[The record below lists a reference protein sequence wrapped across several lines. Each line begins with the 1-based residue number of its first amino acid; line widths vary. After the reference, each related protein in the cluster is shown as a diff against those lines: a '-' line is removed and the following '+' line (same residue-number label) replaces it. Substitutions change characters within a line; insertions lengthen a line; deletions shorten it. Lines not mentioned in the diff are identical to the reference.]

1 MGGTK
6 VTPEQSRAQDAA
18 FVSQCSLLGLQERL
32 PLQWPVL
39 GELPASPKKSY
50 RSGYRY
56 PWGAEVSD
64 PAQVLGW
71 QELSDF
77 DLLLRLVDF
86 SGLRPVLAHLLG
98 WKSGRGWQ
106 PFDPV
111 SFFLLVAWQIA
122 NRWTRNQT
130 LQNLAAERY
139 ADYARWFGFQ
149 NGVYPTEGGVRHFL
163 TRLGC
168 HSQASGEA
176 VSVEQGEAVVDVM
189 VQQLN
194 LLLAGAVGVMRQ
206 AQVLTPQAWGAA
218 LLCPDGQIH
227 DAASQVCCIS
237 VTESCYQPCSPDH
250 PRPCPA
256 KDKQRR
262 GCDCSSLACAQVCRQ
277 ATPRDP
283 EARYVWYTGSNQ
295 PADHPNRSTVAPDPV
310 QKSGQISGQEP
321 GEGHFG
327 YRSLPLRLAD
337 PQRRFSLTLLSD
349 VRPANEHED
358 VPSAALLMQLK
369 DYYPDLQVDAV
380 AGDAG
385 LGFESFL
392 HTIYSH
398 LHARRVVDQRQHA
411 ADRDVSQ
418 WPNRGYDDHGRPI
431 CIYGYGLVSYGF
443 DRQRQRHKWCCDK
456 ACLQLKAPQVRL
468 AQVDYPP
475 PECPYQA
482 NELLHGRVLHVGERF
497 ADASIRL
504 ARDLPVGSPTW
515 KALYHRARNAVEGRN
530 ATLEDWG
537 LKRMPVFG
545 LLRVKALLFLA
556 DALDTLTTL
565 ARLVRQATQAHCS
578 A

>member
-1 MGGTK
+1 MGSTK
-6 VTPEQSRAQDAA
+6 QTPEQTRAQDETL
-18 FVSQCSLLGLQERL
+18 VSQCSLLGLQESL
-32 PLQWPVL
+32 PLQWPTPA
-39 GELPASPKKSY
+39 ELPASPKKRY

-56 PWGAEVSD
+56 PWQTEVRD
-64 PAQVLGW
+64 LAQVLGW
-71 QELSDF
+71 KDLSDF

-98 WKSGRGWQ
+98 WRSGRGWE
-106 PFDPV
+106 PFDPL
-111 SFFLLVAWQIA
+111 SFFLLVTWQIF
-122 NRWTRNQT
+122 NRWTRSQT
-130 LQNLAAERY
+130 LKNLANERY

-149 NGVYPTEGGVRHFL
+149 NGIYPTEGGVRHFL
-163 TRLGC
+163 TSLGR
-168 HSQASGEA
+168 HSEASGET
-176 VSVEQGEAVVDVM
+176 VSVEQGPAVVDVM

-206 AQVLTPQAWGAA
+206 AQVLTPQAWQAA

-227 DAASQVCCIS
+227 DAASQVRCIS

-277 ATPRDP
+277 ATLRDP
-283 EARYVWYTGSNQ
+283 QARYVWYTGSNQ
-295 PADHPNRSTVAPDPV
+295 PADHPNRSTEAQDPV
-310 QKSGQISGQEP
+310 QKSGQEP

-337 PQRRFSLTLLSD
+337 PLRRFSITLLSD
-349 VRPANEHED
+349 VHPANGHED
-358 VPSAALLMQLK
+358 LPSAALLVQLAN
-369 DYYPDLQVDAV
+369 YYPDLQVDAV

-392 HTIYSH
+392 HTIFAH

-411 ADRDVSQ
+411 TDRDERQ
-418 WPNRGYDDHGRPI
+418 WPTRGYDDHGRPI
-431 CIYGYGLVSYGF
+431 CNYGYGLVSYGF

-456 ACLQLKAPQVRL
+456 ACLLGKAPQVRL

-482 NELLHGRVLHVGERF
+482 NEHTHGRVIHVAERF

-504 ARDLPVGSPTW
+504 VRDLPVGSPTW

-545 LLRVKALLFLA
+545 LLRTKALLFLA

-565 ARLVRQATQAHCS
+565 ARLVRHATQAHCS